1 MRSSAARRV
10 LVVGGGIGGL
20 VTALALRRSGMDVT
34 VFERADE
41 LVEVG
46 AGLTLWAN
54 ALISLRRIGY
64 GDLLETVGKPVT
76 RSRILSWRGD
86 TLVEMPV
93 EKLARRYGVPLV
105 ATHRAELQAALLA
118 ALGPGVVRT
127 GATCTS
133 FHQDNAQVWAHLAS
147 GEEVAGDLLVG
158 ADGLRSTVRAQLFGA
173 APPRYA
179 GYTAWRGVVEATLP
193 RVDAATATES
203 WGAGRRFGLVPL
215 SHGRVYWFA
224 TKNAP
229 EGARNKPGGKKQ
241 ELLGLFA
248 QWHYLIPSMIEATDE
263 AAILRND
270 IYDRPPLPT
279 WSRGRVTLLGDA
291 AHPTTPNMGQ
301 GACQAIEDA
310 VALAAH
316 LVEAKTVAS
325 ALQAYEAQRL
335 KRANAIVQQSL
346 RLGQIGQWGNPLA
359 AAARNG
365 IIMALPAFM
374 LGRSLEAALEPA

>member
-10 LVVGGGIGGL
+10 LIVGGGIGGL
-20 VTALALRRSGMDVT
+20 VTALALRRNGIDVT
-34 VFERADE
+34 VFERANE

-54 ALISLRRIGY
+54 AITSLRRIGY
-64 GDLLETVGKPVT
+64 GGLLETVGKPVS

-105 ATHRAELQAALLA
+105 ATHRADLQAALLA

-133 FHQDNAQVWAHLAS
+133 FHQDETRVWAHLAS

-193 RVDAATATES
+193 KVDVATATES

-224 TKNAP
+224 TQNAP
-229 EGARNKPGGKKQ
+229 EGARDKPGGKKQ

-248 QWHYLIPSMIEATDE
+248 KWQYLIPAMIEATDE

-310 VALAAH
+310 VALAAR
-316 LVEAKTVAS
+316 LSENGTIAS

-346 RLGQIGQWGNPLA
+346 RLGQIGQWGNPWA

-365 IIMALPAFM
+365 IIMVLPAFI
-374 LGRSLEAALEPA
+374 LGRSLAMALQPA

>member
-1 MRSSAARRV
+1 MRNPVIGQA
-10 LVVGGGIGGL
+10 LIVGGGIGGL
-20 VTALALRRSGMDVT
+20 VTAIALQRAGIAVS

-41 LVEVG
+41 LAEVG

-54 ALISLRRIGY
+54 AITSLRRVGCDDVI
-64 GDLLETVGKPVT
+64 EAVGKPVK
-76 RSRILSWRGD
+76 RSRILTWRGA
-86 TLVEMPV
+86 TLTEMPI
-93 EKLARRYGVPLV
+93 EALARRFGQPMIAV
-105 ATHRAELQAALLA
+105 HRADLQAALLA
-118 ALGPGVVRT
+118 KLGPGVVRT

-179 GYTAWRGVVEATLP
+179 GYTTWRGVVKAALP
-193 RVDAATATES
+193 KVDAATAAES
-203 WGAGRRFGLVPL
+203 WGAGRRFGVIPL
-215 SHGRVYWFA
+215 SNGRVYWFA
-224 TKNAP
+224 TLNAP
-229 EGARNKPGGKKQ
+229 EGARDKPGGKKQ

-248 QWHYLIPSMIEATDE
+248 KWHFPIPALIEATDE

-316 LVEAKTVAS
+316 LVEAKTVAA

-335 KRANAIVQQSL
+335 KRANAITQQSL

-359 AAARNG
+359 AATRDV
-365 IIMALPAFM
+365 IFKALPGFM
-374 LGRSLEAALEPA
+374 LGRSLATALQPA